1 MEKDALEALD
11 GRTARRFP
19 RKALA
24 SAPSLYS
31 APVNDASAPPMP
43 DLDRASISRDL
54 ANAVEGE
61 VRFGLHDRMLYA
73 TDASLYQVEP
83 LGVVIP
89 SDVEDAA
96 RAVRFCGER
105 GLPILPRGGG
115 TSLAG
120 QCVNRAVVIDL
131 SARCR
136 AMGEVDSAARLISV
150 EPGVYVEELNNELTR
165 RGTKLFFAPDPATVR
180 QATIGGCIGN
190 NAAGARSILYGRTS
204 ENLHSVDAM
213 LATGERVRLG
223 PNFGRDGRPGENNAA
238 QAECVRDLTERVA
251 AVVQRLAPLIRSR
264 WPKTVRRNAGYSL
277 DLVLQMLEGTGAYA
291 SGGRRGVEN
300 VNLAHL
306 VAGSEGTLAVTLGA
320 TLKLQPTPAAKGLA
334 VIAFASLDE
343 AIEAVVPILATH
355 PSAVE
360 LLDDMVIGLARENL
374 TARKQVALL
383 PTLPGR
389 PPEAV
394 NAALYVEYFAS
405 RDASELLE
413 KFAALEALMR
423 SRTSSGG
430 GTEVAFA
437 MRAITDPAQMLQV
450 WRLRQAGEPL
460 LHGMPG
466 ERKPITFIEDNAIP
480 PERLAEF
487 VRRLRKI
494 VEAHGTRAAFW
505 AHASV
510 GVLHVR
516 PLVSTRD
523 PEDLVRLREIAVQAA
538 DLARELGGVMSGE
551 HGDGRVRGP
560 LLERFYGREVCEG
573 FAEVKRIFDPRGL
586 LNPGMIVGAAEVE
599 SITATLRVDPAPATA
614 PHTPARVPEIVTYF
628 EYKDQD
634 GFGHAVEMCNG
645 AGVCRKRQGGTMCP
659 SYMALQDERHATRGR
674 ANALRLAITGQ
685 LHEANGDSSRKPP
698 LSESSSEVADAPAHT
713 QPAWND
719 RETLETLDLCLSCK
733 ACKAECPSNVDVA
746 RLKSEYLAQGY
757 KARGGAP
764 WRAKIMANIRALN
777 ALGSRTPGLAN
788 WVNALAPVRALIGRI
803 MDVHPKRSLPEFGE
817 SLFAWH
823 TRHKRAMLGSS
834 SPTPGSPS
842 PPRVVLFADCFCAYN
857 EPHIGRAAIRLL
869 EAFGYDVI
877 LPRTGCCARPAIS
890 MGLLAS
896 AIEQA
901 DATLAALAPC
911 IDDESCKAILVLEPS
926 CLSAFKDDWLDL
938 RLSTPLERRK
948 QLAAKSWLVE
958 EFLEREW
965 DAHPSRPTRATSG
978 ASSNAAASGG
988 APNPMLLHAH
998 CHQKALWGAESSAA
1012 LLRRASGGA
1021 LPTPD
1026 TGCCGMAGSFG
1037 YSRGRFDLSN
1047 QIGELT
1053 VFPAVRAAAG
1063 ATVVAPGT
1071 SCRHQ
1076 LKDALGVRALH
1087 PVEAA
1092 AKAWLPPEAIGEI

>member
-1 MEKDALEALD
+1 
-11 GRTARRFP
+11 
-19 RKALA
+19 
-24 SAPSLYS
+24 
-31 APVNDASAPPMP
+31 MP
-43 DLDRASISRDL
+43 DLDRAAISRDL
-54 ANAVEGE
+54 ANTVEGE
-61 VRFGLHDRMLYA
+61 VRFGLHDRMLYS

-89 SDVEDAA
+89 SDVDDAA
-96 RAVRFCGER
+96 RAVRFCAEH

-136 AMGEVDSAARLISV
+136 AMGEVDSAGRLISV

-213 LATGERVRLG
+213 LTTGERVRLG

-238 QAECVRDLTERVA
+238 QAECVRELTERVA
-251 AVVQRLAPLIRSR
+251 AVVQRLAPLVRSR
-264 WPKTVRRNAGYSL
+264 WPRTVRRNAGYSL

-291 SGGRRGVEN
+291 AAGGRGVEN

-343 AIEAVVPILATH
+343 AIEAVVPILVTH

-394 NAALYVEYFAS
+394 NAALYVEYFAN
-405 RDASELLE
+405 RDASELPE

-423 SRTSSGG
+423 SRTISGG
-430 GTEVAFA
+430 GGAFA
-437 MRAITDPAQMLQV
+437 MRAMTDPAEMLQV

-487 VRRLRKI
+487 VTRLRQI

-516 PLVSTRD
+516 PLLSTRD
-523 PEDLVRLREIAVQAA
+523 PNDLARLREIAVQAA

-560 LLERFYGREVCEG
+560 LIERFYGREVCEG

-586 LNPGMIVGAAEVE
+586 MNPGMIVGAGEVE
-599 SITATLRVDPAPATA
+599 SITATLRVDPAPARA
-614 PHTPARVPEIVTYF
+614 PHTPAHVPEMETYF

-685 LHEANGDSSRKPP
+685 LHEARG
-698 LSESSSEVADAPAHT
+698 ESSGGPV
-713 QPAWND
+713 WND
-719 RETLETLDLCLSCK
+719 PETLETLDLCLSCK

-757 KARGGAP
+757 KAWGGAP

-788 WVNALAPVRALIGRI
+788 RVNALAPVRALIGRI
-803 MDVHPKRSLPEFGE
+803 LDVHPKRSLPEFGE
-817 SLFAWH
+817 SLFSWH
-823 TRHKRAMLGSS
+823 ARHRRAMPEGAAIGRS
-834 SPTPGSPS
+834 
-842 PPRVVLFADCFCAYN
+842 RVVLFADCFCAYN

-869 EAFGYDVI
+869 EAFGYDAI

-901 DATLAALAPC
+901 DATLAALAPF

-948 QLAAKSWLVE
+948 RLAAKSWLVE
-958 EFLEREW
+958 EFLELAW
-965 DAHPSRPTRATSG
+965 DAHPSKPTRAIGG
-978 ASSNAAASGG
+978 ASSSGAASGSASSGG
-988 APNPMLLHAH
+988 ASSGGAPMLLHAH

-1021 LPTPD
+1021 LSTPD

-1037 YSRGRFDLSN
+1037 YSRTRFDLSN
-1047 QIGELT
+1047 RIGELS

-1092 AKAWLPPEAIGEI
+1092 AKAWLPPEALREI